1 VELGGIDPFQGRV
14 DCQRVWGAVKD
25 DLMTTYPAQFFS
37 KASDGSRR
45 GAVALLGLIEGWV
58 APRKAVDVGCGTGIW
73 LRFLMDRGV
82 KVLGVDGAYVNAADL
97 EIPRDAFV
105 AHDLEKPLP
114 SLGEVDLVISM
125 ETAEHL
131 SPSRAQGFVQDLC
144 RLAPVVLFSG
154 AIPEQGGTA
163 HINEQWPEY
172 WVEKFEACG
181 FQCIDCI
188 RPAVWHDAEV
198 PYWYVQNAFLAVR
211 PDVLKSNGKLRDL
224 ALKYPKPISWVHPRH
239 FLEKVGSLRKSQDL
253 RNWSLA
259 HVLKC
264 LPGMIFRFVV
274 RRFGGGAAG

>member
-1 VELGGIDPFQGRV
+1 ML
-14 DCQRVWGAVKD
+14 
-25 DLMTTYPAQFFS
+25 DLVS
-37 KASDGSRR
+37 SW
-45 GAVALLGLIEGWV
+45 I

-73 LRFLMDRGV
+73 LRFLLDRGV
-82 KVLGVDGAYVNAADL
+82 QVVGVDGAYVNTADL
-97 EIPRDAFV
+97 EIPRDAFM
-105 AHDLEKPLP
+105 AHDLEMPLP
-114 SLGEVDLVISM
+114 PLESADLAISM

-131 SPSRAQGFVQDLC
+131 SPARADTFVQDLC

-188 RPAVWHDAEV
+188 RPAIWHAADV

-211 PDVLKSNGKLRDL
+211 PDILQSNAKLREL
-224 ALKYPKPISWVHPRH
+224 AMRYPKPISLVHPRH
-239 FLEKVGSLRKSQDL
+239 FLEKVGSLRKTRDL

-259 HVLKC
+259 HVLKS
-264 LPGMIFRFVV
+264 LPGMIYGFLI
-274 RRFGGGAAG
+274 RRLGGGTADRGVS